1 MSFERPDV
9 GRSPVAGPFRR
20 AAAGSWAHD
29 IPLELLGRL
38 WSPKKVGHVWALEF
52 RSRTCVT
59 PANSNAPAI
68 GMPKLKQ
75 TVPNLMS
82 SLFHVVVA

>member
-29 IPLELLGRL
+29 IPLELLGFGVQ
-38 WSPKKVGHVWALEF
+38 KKIGHVWALEF

-59 PANSNAPAI
+59 PGNSNAPAI
-68 GMPKLKQ
+68 GMRKLKQ